1 MTRLITICLTAL
13 LLTNCT
19 TKSVTNG
26 NSKQLTN
33 SIKSL
38 SNQTNELV
46 RRVIIPFEC
55 FDDNGNF
62 DSNKG
67 HDSLD
72 CDNL

>member
-1 MTRLITICLTAL
+1 MTRYIILMITAL
-13 LLTNCT
+13 LLTNCS
-19 TKSVTNG
+19 TKSVTIG
-26 NSKQLTN
+26 NSKQLVN
-33 SIKSL
+33 STKSL